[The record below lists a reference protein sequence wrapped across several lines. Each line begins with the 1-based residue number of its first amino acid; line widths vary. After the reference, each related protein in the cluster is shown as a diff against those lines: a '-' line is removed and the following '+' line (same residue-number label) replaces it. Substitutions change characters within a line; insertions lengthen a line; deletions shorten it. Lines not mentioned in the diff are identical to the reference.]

1 MVSARSRSFLAGVL
15 AGNSLPHFASAVTAR
30 RHLTPIAGRDSGT
43 AVNGV
48 WAGLN
53 LAGACLL
60 LRSTSSSGERRWTAD
75 LLAFEAGVVTLAA
88 WMLGSEAW
96 LRTNSRV

>member
-1 MVSARSRSFLAGVL
+1 MLSDRSRSFLAGAL
-15 AGNSLPHFASAVTAR
+15 AGNSLPHLASAITAR
-30 RHLTPIAGRDSGT
+30 RHLTPIAGRTSSPG
-43 AVNGV
+43 VNGV

-60 LRSTSSSGERRWTAD
+60 LRSTSTSGEWRWTND
-75 LLAFEAGVVTLAA
+75 LLAFEAGVATLAA

-96 LRTNSRV
+96 LRTNSRA